1 MNELLQEILDTVDKK
16 QVKTTCKRVMK
27 KLSFKSVR
35 DIENVADLA
44 LWLYIY
50 DYYDYALQVCDLI
63 KDVPFTGN
71 YLN

>member
-1 MNELLQEILDTVDKK
+1 MNEFLQEILDTVDKK
-16 QVKTTCKRVMK
+16 QVKTTCKIVMK

-50 DYYDYALQVCDLI
+50 DYYDYALKVCDLI

>member
-1 MNELLQEILDTVDKK
+1 
-16 QVKTTCKRVMK
+16 MK

-50 DYYDYALQVCDLI
+50 DYYDYALKVCDLI